1 MPKPLLSADAIFDEA
16 LRLLAEEGAAGLTV
30 RNLAARLRCSNK
42 TLYQQVGAH
51 EVLVRGVVARA
62 FAQLELAFSA
72 DAAWEVAVES
82 WCMALRAEL
91 LDHPDL
97 CKLMTTADRDV
108 VVDYV
113 GQLMAV
119 LERNGFTHSQAS
131 RRNPCP
137 RHVEHDAVRCRSAGP
152 VGRPARVRRHRSMA
166 HRGNGLDAIGAWP
179 YTLTESAD
187 LVERWLQINPER
199 FCLLHGDYRLDNLLF
214 DPDKTSVTVVDW
226 QTITVGLPARDLA
239 YFLGTR
245 LETSLREKM
254 EPELVKVYHVVR
266 H

>member
-1 MPKPLLSADAIFDEA
+1 MPKPLLSADAILDEA

-62 FAQLELAFSA
+62 FGQLELAFSA
-72 DAAWEVAVES
+72 DAGWEVAVES

-119 LERNGFTHSQAS
+119 LERNGFTHSQAIRAGGILAHVTLS
-131 RRNPCP
+131 MTLSDVAAPGQWDDPRVFATTVQWLVQGMALMRSQASARRSD
-137 RHVEHDAVRCRSAGP
+137 RARSARSP
-152 VGRPARVRRHRSMA
+152 RRPRKRTAS
-166 HRGNGLDAIGAWP
+166 
-179 YTLTESAD
+179 
-187 LVERWLQINPER
+187 
-199 FCLLHGDYRLDNLLF
+199 
-214 DPDKTSVTVVDW
+214 
-226 QTITVGLPARDLA
+226 
-239 YFLGTR
+239 
-245 LETSLREKM
+245 
-254 EPELVKVYHVVR
+254 
-266 H
+266 

>member
-1 MPKPLLSADAIFDEA
+1 MPKPLLSADAILDEA
-16 LRLLAEEGAAGLTV
+16 LCLLAEEGAAGLTV

-108 VVDYV
+108 VVDYI

-119 LERNGFTHSQAS
+119 LERNGFTHSQAIRAGGILAHVTLSMTLSDVAAPGQWDDPRVFATTVQWLVQGIALMRS
-131 RRNPCP
+131 RASAR
-137 RHVEHDAVRCRSAGP
+137 RSDRARSARSP
-152 VGRPARVRRHRSMA
+152 RRPRKRTAS
-166 HRGNGLDAIGAWP
+166 
-179 YTLTESAD
+179 
-187 LVERWLQINPER
+187 
-199 FCLLHGDYRLDNLLF
+199 
-214 DPDKTSVTVVDW
+214 
-226 QTITVGLPARDLA
+226 
-239 YFLGTR
+239 
-245 LETSLREKM
+245 
-254 EPELVKVYHVVR
+254 
-266 H
+266 

>member
-30 RNLAARLRCSNK
+30 RNLAARVRCSNK

-108 VVDYV
+108 VVDYI

-119 LERNGFTHSQAS
+119 LERNGFTPSQAIRAGGILAHVTLS
-131 RRNPCP
+131 MTLSDVAAPGQWDDP
-137 RHVEHDAVRCRSAGP
+137 RVFATTVQWLVQGMALMRSARSP
-152 VGRPARVRRHRSMA
+152 RRVRKRTAS
-166 HRGNGLDAIGAWP
+166 
-179 YTLTESAD
+179 
-187 LVERWLQINPER
+187 
-199 FCLLHGDYRLDNLLF
+199 
-214 DPDKTSVTVVDW
+214 
-226 QTITVGLPARDLA
+226 
-239 YFLGTR
+239 
-245 LETSLREKM
+245 
-254 EPELVKVYHVVR
+254 
-266 H
+266 

>member
-1 MPKPLLSADAIFDEA
+1 LSADAILDEA

-62 FAQLELAFSA
+62 FGQLELAFSA
-72 DAAWEVAVES
+72 DAGWEVAVES

-119 LERNGFTHSQAS
+119 LERNGFTHSQAIRAGGILAHVTLS
-131 RRNPCP
+131 MTLSDVAAPGQWDDPRVFATTVQWLVQGMALMRSQASARRSD
-137 RHVEHDAVRCRSAGP
+137 RARSARSP
-152 VGRPARVRRHRSMA
+152 RRPRKRTAS
-166 HRGNGLDAIGAWP
+166 
-179 YTLTESAD
+179 
-187 LVERWLQINPER
+187 
-199 FCLLHGDYRLDNLLF
+199 
-214 DPDKTSVTVVDW
+214 
-226 QTITVGLPARDLA
+226 
-239 YFLGTR
+239 
-245 LETSLREKM
+245 
-254 EPELVKVYHVVR
+254 
-266 H
+266 